1 MMRNKTK
8 KELMD
13 DVKALIEDAKE
24 NVRLLQLSNHRERQV
39 KRAAGQLR
47 YDLHNLSLS
56 KDDRQAVI
64 SLVDAFLESL

>member
-1 MMRNKTK
+1 MRNKTK

-13 DVKALIEDAKE
+13 DVKSLIEDAKE

-47 YDLHNLSLS
+47 YDIHNLSLS
-56 KDDRQAVI
+56 KDDRQTVI
-64 SLVDAFLESL
+64 TLVDAFLELL